1 MAKKE
6 TKQKSV
12 KENLKELGKKN
23 KGFWSEFKTFIARG
37 NVMDLA
43 VGVIVGSAFTGIVT
57 SLTNNILM
65 PIIGVVI
72 GGFDFSKLALNV
84 TIWGRE
90 VAINYGLFIQSTV
103 DFLLTALCIFIIIKL
118 MNKFFAKKEEEKKEE
133 KPAEPVKSDE
143 VKLLEEIRDLL
154 KENKKTTN
162 K

>member
-6 TKQKSV
+6 KKNL
-12 KENLKELGKKN
+12 KENLKELGEKN
-23 KGFWSEFKTFIARG
+23 KGFWGEFKTFIARG

-65 PIIGVVI
+65 PIIGLVI
-72 GGFDFSKLALNV
+72 GGFDFSKLALNIEV
-84 TIWGRE
+84 WGRE
-90 VAINYGLFIQSTV
+90 VAINYGAFIQSTV
-103 DFLLTALCIFIIIKL
+103 DFLLTALCIFVIIKL
-118 MNKFFAKKEEEKKEE
+118 MNKFFAKKEAEKKEE

-154 KENKKTTN
+154 KENKKSA

>member
-1 MAKKE
+1 MSKK
-6 TKQKSV
+6 S
-12 KENLKELGKKN
+12 
-23 KGFWSEFKTFIARG
+23 GFMSEFKTFIARG

-103 DFLLTALCIFIIIKL
+103 DFLLTALCIFIIIKS
-118 MNKFFAKKEEEKKEE
+118 KVVCYKTVCT
-133 KPAEPVKSDE
+133 PSCPVTCYTVTIVYK
-143 VKLLEEIRDLL
+143 
-154 KENKKTTN
+154 
-162 K
+162 

>member
-1 MAKKE
+1 MAKEK
-6 TKQKSV
+6 KSF
-12 KENLKELGKKN
+12 KKELQELKKKN
-23 KGFWSEFKTFIARG
+23 KGFWGEFKTFIARG

-43 VGVIVGSAFTGIVT
+43 VGVIVGTAFTNIVK
-57 SLTNNILM
+57 SLTDNILM
-65 PIIGVVI
+65 PIIGLVI
-72 GGFDFSKLALNV
+72 GGFDFTKLAFNIEV
-84 TIWGRE
+84 WGRE
-90 VAINYGLFIQSTV
+90 VAISYGAFIQSTV

-154 KENKKTTN
+154 KENKKTT

>member
-6 TKQKSV
+6 KKNF
-12 KENLKELGKKN
+12 KENLKELGEKN
-23 KGFWSEFKTFIARG
+23 KGFWGEFKTFIARG

-65 PIIGVVI
+65 PIIGLII
-72 GGFDFSKLALNV
+72 GGFDFTKLSLKLEV
-84 TIWGRE
+84 WGRE
-90 VAINYGLFIQSTV
+90 VAINYGAFIQSTV
-103 DFLLTALCIFIIIKL
+103 DFLLTALCIFVIVKL
-118 MNKFFAKKEEEKKEE
+118 MNKFFAKKEAEKKEE

-154 KENKKTTN
+154 KENKKTT

>member
-1 MAKKE
+1 MAKEKKSFKE
-6 TKQKSV
+6 
-12 KENLKELGKKN
+12 ELQELNKKN
-23 KGFWSEFKTFIARG
+23 KGFWAEFKTFIARG

-43 VGVIVGSAFTGIVT
+43 VGVIVGTAFTNIVK
-57 SLTNNILM
+57 SLTDNILM
-65 PIIGVVI
+65 PIIGLVI
-72 GGFDFSKLALNV
+72 GGFDFTTLKLNIEV
-84 TIWGRE
+84 WGRE
-90 VAINYGLFIQSTV
+90 VAINYGSFIQSTV

-154 KENKKTTN
+154 KENKKTT

>member
-1 MAKKE
+1 MSKKKE
-6 TKQKSV
+6 KANI
-12 KENLKELGKKN
+12 KENLKELGEKST
-23 KGFWSEFKTFIARG
+23 GFFGEFKKFIARG

-65 PIIGVVI
+65 PIIGLVI
-72 GGFDFSKLALNV
+72 GGFDFTTLKLNIEV
-84 TIWGRE
+84 WGRE
-90 VAINYGLFIQSTV
+90 VAINYGSFIQSTV

-154 KENKKTTN
+154 KENKKTT

>member
-1 MAKKE
+1 MAKKN
-6 TKQKSV
+6 KFKD
-12 KENLKELGKKN
+12 NLKELKTKN
-23 KGFWSEFKTFIARG
+23 KGFWAEFKTFIARG

-43 VGVIVGSAFTGIVT
+43 VGVIVGTAFTNIVK
-57 SLTNNILM
+57 SLTDNILM
-65 PIIGVVI
+65 PIIGLVI
-72 GGFDFSKLALNV
+72 GGFDFTKLAINAEV
-84 TIWGRE
+84 WGRE
-90 VAINYGLFIQSTV
+90 VSITYGSFIQSTV

-154 KENKKTTN
+154 KENKKSA

>member
-6 TKQKSV
+6 KKNL
-12 KENLKELGKKN
+12 KENLKELGEKN
-23 KGFWSEFKTFIARG
+23 KGFWGEFKTFIARG

-65 PIIGVVI
+65 PIIGLVV
-72 GGFDFSKLALNV
+72 GGFDFSKLALPIKV
-84 TIWGRE
+84 WGRE
-90 VAINYGLFIQSTV
+90 VTLNYGLFIQSTV
-103 DFLLTALCIFIIIKL
+103 DFLLTALCIFIIVKL
-118 MNKFFAKKEEEKKEE
+118 LNKFFAKKEELKKEE

-154 KENKKTTN
+154 KEQKKAA

>member
-1 MAKKE
+1 MAKKIN
-6 TKQKSV
+6 V
-12 KENLKELGKKN
+12 KENLKELSNKN

-43 VGVIVGSAFTGIVT
+43 VGVIVGAAFTGIVT

-72 GGFDFSKLALNV
+72 GGFDFSKLALNITV
-84 TIWGRE
+84 WGRE

-103 DFLLTALCIFIIIKL
+103 DFLLTALCIFIIIKI
-118 MNKFFAKKEEEKKEE
+118 MNKFTAKKEEEKKEE
-133 KPAEPVKSDE
+133 VKEPVKSDE

-154 KENKKTTN
+154 KENKKTT

>member
-6 TKQKSV
+6 KKTLKG
-12 KENLKELGKKN
+12 ELKELSKKN

-43 VGVIVGSAFTGIVT
+43 VGVIVGTAFTNIVK
-57 SLTNNILM
+57 SLTDNILM
-65 PIIGVVI
+65 PIIGLVI
-72 GGFDFSKLALNV
+72 GGFDFTKLALNITV
-84 TIWGRE
+84 WGRE
-90 VAINYGLFIQSTV
+90 VAINYGSFIQSTV

-118 MNKFFAKKEEEKKEE
+118 MNKFFAKKEAEKKEE
-133 KPAEPVKSDE
+133 KPTEPVKSDE

-154 KENKKTTN
+154 KENKKSA

>member
-6 TKQKSV
+6 KKDF
-12 KENLKELGKKN
+12 KENLKELSEKN

-65 PIIGVVI
+65 PIIGLVI
-72 GGFDFSKLALNV
+72 GGFDFSKLALNIEV
-84 TIWGRE
+84 WGRK
-90 VAINYGLFIQSTV
+90 VAINYGAFIQSTV
-103 DFLLTALCIFIIIKL
+103 DFLLTALCIFIIVKL
-118 MNKFFAKKEEEKKEE
+118 LNKFFAKKEAEKKEV

-154 KENKKTTN
+154 KENKKNT
-162 K
+162 KK